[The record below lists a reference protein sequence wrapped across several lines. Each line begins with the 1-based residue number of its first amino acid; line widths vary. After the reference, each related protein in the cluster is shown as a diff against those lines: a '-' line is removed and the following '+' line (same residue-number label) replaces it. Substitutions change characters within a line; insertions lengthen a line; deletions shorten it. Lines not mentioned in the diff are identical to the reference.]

1 MDNRGHRNVSIR
13 HADHVLSAIRTK
25 RLNIGDLSD
34 AGCGSWGDAGTIARK
49 RTRGEQANPLL
60 WLARIGKSRHAVCFA
75 RTDGFRRIG
84 PRSCDSHPWAEV
96 DRLYVVQ
103 ADRDSR
109 ETESGVSRRGI
120 QSV

>member
-1 MDNRGHRNVSIR
+1 MDHRGRADLSIG
-13 HADHVLSAIRTK
+13 HPNYILSALRTK
-25 RLNIGDLSD
+25 RCDTGNLSHTE
-34 AGCGSWGDAGTIARK
+34 CGPWSHPEQSPRQ
-49 RTRGEQANPLL
+49 RTRGEPTNSILPF
-60 WLARIGKSRHAVCFA
+60 ARLGKSRHAVYFA
-75 RTDGFRRIG
+75 RTGGFRRIG